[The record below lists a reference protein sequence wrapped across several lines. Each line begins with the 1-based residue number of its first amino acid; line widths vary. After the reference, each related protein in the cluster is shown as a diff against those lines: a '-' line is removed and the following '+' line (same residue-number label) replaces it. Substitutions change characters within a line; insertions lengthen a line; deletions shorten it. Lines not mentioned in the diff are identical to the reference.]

1 MKNLIGVLVLLIAF
15 QANAQD
21 FNKVKTNVLI
31 NQYEAAKAEYE
42 KVVTKKPAAA
52 TTAEAYYWKAKI
64 YSGLAKDAKY
74 PTALAEVKAA
84 VDNYIGAEATAN
96 FPLAK
101 ENGTEPF
108 FDLYLKNFK
117 EGVAAFND
125 KNWKKAATEFDDA
138 VKYSDIIFTQGWA
151 SSKQKFDT
159 TSLMYA
165 GFANQ
170 NANNKENTMTYYKRL
185 VAAEIKT
192 PELQDVY
199 KYILLHYI
207 NNKDKANF
215 DAFIKVTEA
224 AYPEENWFDFKS
236 EYIDKNY
243 TLEEKIKLY
252 DEQVAANTITE
263 IECLMFGDAFIAG
276 KSDEATPAANDMY
289 IAKAADAYK
298 KAYGLNNKNFTA
310 AFNAGIAYY
319 NQYTALDEKV
329 SDNIRALQNLNANK
343 PVAPKDPKK
352 KLAFDAA
359 FKAQQDSIKK
369 LNVVLETPIKAS
381 VDAAIEW
388 IEKAFSAVKDKEK
401 LERVEKNVAG
411 RSVDFL
417 ATLYQYKRDKVR
429 GKDQKAY
436 DALDAKFNQ
445 FDQLHDKYNN

>member
-21 FNKVKTNVLI
+21 FNKVKTSVLI
-31 NQYEAAKAEYE
+31 NQFDAAKADYE
-42 KVVTKKPAAA
+42 KIIAKKPAAA
-52 TTAEAYYWKAKI
+52 TTAEGYYWKAKI
-64 YSGLAKDAKY
+64 YSGLAKDPKNT
-74 PTALAEVKAA
+74 TALAEVKTS
-84 VDNYIGAEATAN
+84 VDNYIATEAAN

-117 EGVAAFND
+117 EGVAAFNE
-125 KNWKKAATEFDDA
+125 KNWKKAASEFDDA

-170 NANNKENTMTYYKRL
+170 NANNAENTMKYYKRL
-185 VAAEIKT
+185 VAADIKT

-199 KYILLHYI
+199 KYMLLHYI
-207 NNKDKANF
+207 NAKDKNSF
-215 DAFIKVTEA
+215 DAFLKVTEA

-252 DEQVAANTITE
+252 DEQVASNTITE
-263 IECLMFGDAFIAG
+263 SECLMFGDAFIAG
-276 KSDEATPAANDMY
+276 KTDEANSANNEAYVM
-289 IAKAADAYK
+289 KAADAYK
-298 KAYGLNNKNFTA
+298 KAYTLNPKNFTA

-319 NQYTALDEKV
+319 NQFTSLDEKAG
-329 SDNIRALQNLNANK
+329 DNIKALQNLNANK
-343 PVAPKDPKK
+343 PAAPKDPKK

-359 FKAQQDSIKK
+359 FKAQVDSIKK
-369 LNVVLETPIKAS
+369 LNVVLEAPTKAS

-388 IEKAFSAVKDKEK
+388 IEKAFSGVKDKEK

-429 GKDQKAY
+429 GKDQKAF

-445 FDQLHDKYNN
+445 YDQLHDKYNN

>member
-21 FNKVKTNVLI
+21 FNKVKTSVLI
-31 NQYEAAKAEYE
+31 NQYDAAKADYE
-42 KVVTKKPAAA
+42 KIIAKKQAAA
-52 TTAEAYYWKAKI
+52 TTAEGYYWKAKI
-64 YSGLAKDAKY
+64 YSGLAKDPKNT
-74 PTALAEVKAA
+74 TALAEVKAA
-84 VDNYIGAEATAN
+84 VDNYIGTEAAN

-108 FDLYLKNFK
+108 FDLYLKNLK
-117 EGVAAFND
+117 ECVAAFND
-125 KNWKKAATEFDDA
+125 KNWKKAASEFDDA

-170 NANNKENTMTYYKRL
+170 NANNKENTMKYYKRL
-185 VAAEIKT
+185 VAADIKT

-199 KYILLHYI
+199 KYILLQYI
-207 NNKDKANF
+207 NDKDKANF
-215 DAFIKVTEA
+215 DAFLKVTEA
-224 AYPEENWFDFKS
+224 AYPEDNWFDFKS
-236 EYIDKNY
+236 EYVDKNY

-252 DEQVAANTITE
+252 DEQVAANSITE
-263 IECLMFGDAFIAG
+263 TECLMFGDAFIAG
-276 KSDEATPAANDMY
+276 KSDEASAANNDLYVM
-289 IAKAADAYK
+289 KAADAYK
-298 KAYGLNNKNFTA
+298 KAYTLNPKNFTA

-319 NQYTALDEKV
+319 NQFTSLDEKAG
-329 SDNIRALQNLNANK
+329 DNIKALQTLNANK
-343 PVAPKDPKK
+343 PAAPKDPKK

-359 FKAQQDSIKK
+359 FKAQVDSIKK
-369 LNVVLETPIKAS
+369 LNVVLEAPTKAS

-436 DALDAKFNQ
+436 DALDAKFNE
-445 FDQLHDKYNN
+445 FDKLHDKYNN

>member
-1 MKNLIGVLVLLIAF
+1 MKNLIGVLVMLIAF

-21 FNKVKTNVLI
+21 FNKVKTSVLI
-31 NQYEAAKAEYE
+31 NQYDAAKADYE
-42 KVVTKKPAAA
+42 KVIAKKPTAA
-52 TTAEAYYWKAKI
+52 TTAEGYYWKAKI
-64 YSGLAKDAKY
+64 YSGLAKDQKNT
-74 PTALAEVKAA
+74 TALSEVKKAIDEYITA
-84 VDNYIGAEATAN
+84 DASNNYAI
-96 FPLAK
+96 AK
-101 ENGTEPF
+101 ENGSEPF
-108 FDLYLKNFK
+108 FDLYLSNFK
-117 EGVAAFND
+117 NGVAAFNE
-125 KNWKKAATEFDDA
+125 KNWKVASSEFDQA

-151 SSKQKFDT
+151 TSKQKFDT
-159 TSLMYA
+159 TSLLYA

-170 NANNKENTMTYYKRL
+170 NANNVDQTMVYYKR
-185 VAAEIKT
+185 VVDANIKT
-192 PELQDVY
+192 QDVQDVY
-199 KYILLHYI
+199 KYILLHYV
-207 NNKDKANF
+207 NTKDKTNF
-215 DAFIKVTEA
+215 DAFLKLTEA
-224 AYPEENWFDFKS
+224 AYPEENWFDYKS

-243 TLEEKIKLY
+243 TLAEKIKLY
-252 DEQVAANTITE
+252 DEQVAANNISET
-263 IECLMFGDAFIAG
+263 ECLMFGDAFIAG
-276 KSDEATPAANDMY
+276 KSETETSENNDLY

-298 KAYGLNNKNFTA
+298 KAYSLNSKNFTA

-329 SDNIRALQNLNANK
+329 SDNIRALQKLNAEK
-343 PVAPKDPKK
+343 PAAPKDPKK

-359 FKAQQDSIKK
+359 FKAQVDSIKK
-369 LNVVLETPIKAS
+369 LNASYDAPIKAN

>member
-21 FNKVKTNVLI
+21 FNKVKTSVLI
-31 NQYEAAKAEYE
+31 NQYDAAKADYD
-42 KVVTKKPAAA
+42 KVIAKKPTAA
-52 TTAEAYYWKAKI
+52 TTAEGHYWKAKI
-64 YSGLAKDAKY
+64 YSGLAKDPKNT
-74 PTALAEVKAA
+74 TALSEVKKAIDEYITA
-84 VDNYIGAEATAN
+84 DASNNYAI
-96 FPLAK
+96 AK
-101 ENGTEPF
+101 ENGSEPF
-108 FDLYLKNFK
+108 FDLYLSNFK
-117 EGVAAFND
+117 NGVAAFNE
-125 KNWKKAATEFDDA
+125 KNWKVASSEFDQA

-151 SSKQKFDT
+151 TSKQKFDT
-159 TSLMYA
+159 TSLLYA

-170 NANNKENTMTYYKRL
+170 NANNVDQTMVYYKR
-185 VAAEIKT
+185 VVDANIKT
-192 PELQDVY
+192 QDVQDVY
-199 KYILLHYI
+199 KYILLHYV
-207 NNKDKANF
+207 NTKDKANF
-215 DAFIKVTEA
+215 DAFLKLTEA
-224 AYPEENWFDFKS
+224 AYPEENWFDYKS

-243 TLEEKIKLY
+243 TLSEKIKLY
-252 DEQVAANTITE
+252 DEQVASNNISE

-276 KSDEATPAANDMY
+276 KSETETSENNDLY

-298 KAYGLNNKNFTA
+298 KAYSLNSKNFTA

-329 SDNIRALQNLNANK
+329 SDNIRALQKLNAEK
-343 PVAPKDPKK
+343 PAAPKDPKK

-359 FKAQQDSIKK
+359 FKAQVDSIKK
-369 LNVVLETPIKAS
+369 LNASYDAPIKAN

>member
-15 QANAQD
+15 HVNAQD
-21 FNKVKTNVLI
+21 FNKVKTSVLI
-31 NQYEAAKAEYE
+31 NQFDAAKADFE
-42 KVVTKKPAAA
+42 KLIAKKPSAA
-52 TTAEAYYWKAKI
+52 TTAEGYYWKAKI
-64 YSGLAKDAKY
+64 YSGLAKDPKNA
-74 PTALAEVKAA
+74 TAIAEVKNAIEE
-84 VDNYIGAEATAN
+84 YIKADASSN
-96 FPLAK
+96 FAFAK
-101 ENGTEPF
+101 ENGSEPF
-108 FDLYLKNFK
+108 FDLYLSNFK
-117 EGVAAFND
+117 NGVAAFNE
-125 KNWKKAATEFDDA
+125 KNWKQAASEFDQA

-151 SSKQKFDT
+151 TSKQKFDT
-159 TSLMYA
+159 TSLLYA

-170 NANNKENTMTYYKRL
+170 NANNVDQTMMYYKRI
-185 VAAEIKT
+185 VDANIKT
-192 PELQDVY
+192 QDVQDVY
-199 KYILLHYI
+199 KYILLHYV
-207 NNKDKANF
+207 NVKDKANF
-215 DAFIKVTEA
+215 NAFLKLTEA
-224 AYPEENWFDFKS
+224 AYPEENWFDYKS

-243 TLEEKIKLY
+243 TLAEKIKLY
-252 DEQVAANTITE
+252 DDQVANNTITE
-263 IECLMFGDAFIAG
+263 IECLMFGDAFIAV
-276 KSDEATPAANDMY
+276 KNEAETNVNNDFY

-298 KAYGLNNKNFTA
+298 KAYSINPKNFTA

-343 PVAPKDPKK
+343 PAAPKDPKK

-369 LNVVLETPIKAS
+369 LNVSYDAPIKAN

-401 LERVEKNVAG
+401 LERIEKNVAG

-417 ATLYQYKRDKVR
+417 ATLYQFKRDKVR

-445 FDQLHDKYNN
+445 YDQLHDKYNN

>member
-1 MKNLIGVLVLLIAF
+1 L
-15 QANAQD
+15 
-21 FNKVKTNVLI
+21 
-31 NQYEAAKAEYE
+31 
-42 KVVTKKPAAA
+42 
-52 TTAEAYYWKAKI
+52 
-64 YSGLAKDAKY
+64 
-74 PTALAEVKAA
+74 
-84 VDNYIGAEATAN
+84 
-96 FPLAK
+96 
-101 ENGTEPF
+101 
-108 FDLYLKNFK
+108 
-117 EGVAAFND
+117 
-125 KNWKKAATEFDDA
+125 
-138 VKYSDIIFTQGWA
+138 
-151 SSKQKFDT
+151 
-159 TSLMYA
+159 YA

-170 NANNKENTMTYYKRL
+170 NANNVDQTMVYYKR
-185 VAAEIKT
+185 VVDANIKT
-192 PELQDVY
+192 QDVQDVY
-199 KYILLHYI
+199 KYILLHYV
-207 NNKDKANF
+207 NTKDKANF
-215 DAFIKVTEA
+215 DAFLKLTEA
-224 AYPEENWFDFKS
+224 AYPEENWFDYKS

-243 TLEEKIKLY
+243 TLSEKIKLY
-252 DEQVAANTITE
+252 DEQVASNNISE

-276 KSDEATPAANDMY
+276 KSETETSENNDLY

-298 KAYGLNNKNFTA
+298 KAYSLNSKNFTA

-329 SDNIRALQNLNANK
+329 SDNIRALQKLNAEK
-343 PVAPKDPKK
+343 PAAPKDPKK

-359 FKAQQDSIKK
+359 FKAQVDSIKK
-369 LNVVLETPIKAS
+369 LNSSYDAPIKAN

>member
-1 MKNLIGVLVLLIAF
+1 MKNLFGVLVLLIAF

-21 FNKVKTNVLI
+21 FNKVKTSVLI
-31 NQYEAAKAEYE
+31 NQYDAAKADYD
-42 KVVTKKPAAA
+42 KVIAKKPTAA
-52 TTAEAYYWKAKI
+52 TTAEGHYWKAKI
-64 YSGLAKDAKY
+64 YSGLAKDPKNT
-74 PTALAEVKAA
+74 TALSEVKKAIDEYITA
-84 VDNYIGAEATAN
+84 DASNNYAI
-96 FPLAK
+96 AK
-101 ENGTEPF
+101 ENGSEPF
-108 FDLYLKNFK
+108 FDLYLSNFK
-117 EGVAAFND
+117 NGVAAFNE
-125 KNWKKAATEFDDA
+125 KNWKAAATEFDQA

-151 SSKQKFDT
+151 TSKQKFDT
-159 TSLMYA
+159 TSLLYA

-170 NANNKENTMTYYKRL
+170 NANNVDQTMVYYKR
-185 VAAEIKT
+185 VVDANIKT
-192 PELQDVY
+192 QDVQDVY
-199 KYILLHYI
+199 KYILLHYV
-207 NNKDKANF
+207 NTKDKANF
-215 DAFIKVTEA
+215 DAFLKLTEA
-224 AYPEENWFDFKS
+224 AYPEENWFDYKS

-243 TLEEKIKLY
+243 TLSEKIKLY
-252 DEQVAANTITE
+252 DEQVASNNISE

-276 KSDEATPAANDMY
+276 KSETETSENNDLY

-298 KAYGLNNKNFTA
+298 KAYSLNSKNFTA

-329 SDNIRALQNLNANK
+329 SDNIRALQKLNAEK
-343 PVAPKDPKK
+343 PAAPKDPKK

-359 FKAQQDSIKK
+359 FKAQVDSIKK
-369 LNVVLETPIKAS
+369 LNSSYDAPIKAN

>member
-21 FNKVKTNVLI
+21 FNKVKTSVLI
-31 NQYEAAKAEYE
+31 NQFDAAKADYE
-42 KVVTKKPAAA
+42 KIIAKKPAAA
-52 TTAEAYYWKAKI
+52 TTAEGYYWKAKI
-64 YSGLAKDAKY
+64 YSGLAKDPKNT
-74 PTALAEVKAA
+74 TALAEVKAA
-84 VDNYIGAEATAN
+84 VDNYIGAEAGTN

-125 KNWKKAATEFDDA
+125 KNWKKAASEFDDA

-170 NANNKENTMTYYKRL
+170 NANNKTNTMLYYKRL
-185 VAAEIKT
+185 VAANIKT

-199 KYILLHYI
+199 KYILLQYI
-207 NNKDKANF
+207 NDKDKANF
-215 DAFIKVTEA
+215 DAFLKVTEA
-224 AYPEENWFDFKS
+224 AYPEDNWFDFKS
-236 EYIDKNY
+236 EYVDKNY
-243 TLEEKIKLY
+243 TLDEKIKLY
-252 DEQVAANTITE
+252 DEQVAANSITE
-263 IECLMFGDAFIAG
+263 TECLMFGDAFIAG
-276 KSDEATPAANDMY
+276 KTDDASNVNNDLY
-289 IAKAADAYK
+289 VTKAADAYK
-298 KAYGLNNKNFTA
+298 KAYSLNNKNFTA

-319 NQYTALDEKV
+319 NQYTALDEKAG
-329 SDNIRALQNLNANK
+329 DNIKALQNLNANK
-343 PVAPKDPKK
+343 PAAPKDPKK

-359 FKAQQDSIKK
+359 FKAQVDSIKK
-369 LNVVLETPIKAS
+369 LNIILEAPTKAS

-445 FDQLHDKYNN
+445 YDQLHDKYNN

>member
-21 FNKVKTNVLI
+21 FNKVKTSVLI
-31 NQYEAAKAEYE
+31 NQFDAAKADYE
-42 KVVTKKPAAA
+42 KIVAKKPTAA
-52 TTAEAYYWKAKI
+52 TTAEGYYWKAKI
-64 YSGLAKDAKY
+64 YSGLAKDPKNT
-74 PTALAEVKAA
+74 TALAEVKSA
-84 VDNYIGAEATAN
+84 VDAYITAESGANY
-96 FPLAK
+96 PLAK

-125 KNWKKAATEFDDA
+125 KSWKKAAAEFDDA

-170 NANNKENTMTYYKRL
+170 NANNAEMTMKYYKRL

-192 PELQDVY
+192 PELEDVY

-207 NNKDKANF
+207 NNKDKENF
-215 DAFIKVTEA
+215 DAFLKVTEA
-224 AYPEENWFDFKS
+224 AYPTENWFDYKS

-243 TLEEKIKLY
+243 TLEAKIKLY

-276 KSDEATPAANDMY
+276 KSDTETSANNDLY

-298 KAYGLNNKNFTA
+298 KAYALNSKNFTA

-329 SDNIRALQNLNANK
+329 GDNIRALQTLNANK
-343 PVAPKDPKK
+343 PAAPKDPKK
-352 KLAFDAA
+352 KLAFDAS

-369 LNVVLETPIKAS
+369 LNIAYDAPIKAN

-417 ATLYQYKRDKVR
+417 ATLYQFKRDKVR

-445 FDQLHDKYNN
+445 YDQLHDKYNN

>member
-1 MKNLIGVLVLLIAF
+1 MKNLIGVLALLIAF

-31 NQYEAAKAEYE
+31 NQYDAAKADYD
-42 KVVTKKPAAA
+42 KVVAKKPTAA
-52 TTAEAYYWKAKI
+52 TTAEGYYWKAKI
-64 YSGLAKDAKY
+64 YSGLAKDPKNT
-74 PTALAEVKAA
+74 TALAEVKVAL
-84 VDNYIGAEATAN
+84 DNYIGAESANN

-101 ENGTEPF
+101 ENGSEPF

-117 EGVAAFND
+117 EGVAAFNE
-125 KNWKKAATEFDDA
+125 KNWKKAASEFDDA
-138 VKYSDIIFTQGWA
+138 VKYSDIIFTQSWA

-170 NANNKENTMTYYKRL
+170 NANNADKTMQYYKRL
-185 VAAEIKT
+185 VAADIKT

-207 NNKDKANF
+207 GKKDKANF
-215 DAFIKVTEA
+215 DAFLKVTEA
-224 AYPEENWFDFKS
+224 AYPEDNWFDFKA
-236 EYIDKNY
+236 EYVDKNY
-243 TLEEKIKLY
+243 TLDEKIKLY
-252 DEQVAANTITE
+252 DDQVAANNITE
-263 IECLMFGDAFIAG
+263 TECLMFGDAFIAG
-276 KSDEATPAANDMY
+276 KSDDASAASNDIY
-289 IAKAADAYK
+289 INKAADAYK
-298 KAYGLNNKNFTA
+298 KAYNLNPKNFTA

-319 NQYTALDEKV
+319 NQFTALDEKAG
-329 SDNIRALQNLNANK
+329 DNIKALQNLNANK
-343 PVAPKDPKK
+343 PAAPKDPKK

-359 FKAQQDSIKK
+359 FKAQVDSIKK
-369 LNVVLETPIKAS
+369 LNVVLETPTKAS

-388 IEKAFSAVKDKEK
+388 IEKAFNAVKDKEK

>member
-21 FNKVKTNVLI
+21 FNKVKTSVLI
-31 NQYEAAKAEYE
+31 NQYEAAKADYD
-42 KVVTKKPAAA
+42 KIIAKKPAAA
-52 TTAEAYYWKAKI
+52 TTAEGYFWKAKI
-64 YSGLAKDAKY
+64 YSGLAKDPKNTNAI
-74 PTALAEVKAA
+74 AEVKTAIDA
-84 VDNYIGAEATAN
+84 YITADASNNYA
-96 FPLAK
+96 LAK
-101 ENGTEPF
+101 ENGAEPF
-108 FDLYLKNFK
+108 FDLYLGNFK
-117 EGVAAFND
+117 NGVAAFNE
-125 KNWKKAATEFDDA
+125 KNWKVAATEFDQA

-159 TSLMYA
+159 TSLLYA

-170 NANNKENTMTYYKRL
+170 NANNVNQTMVYYKR
-185 VAAEIKT
+185 VVDANIKT
-192 PELQDVY
+192 QDVQDVY
-199 KYILLHYI
+199 KYILLHYV
-207 NNKDKANF
+207 NTKDKVNF
-215 DAFIKVTEA
+215 DAFLKVTEA
-224 AYPEENWFDFKS
+224 AYPEDNWFDYKS

-243 TLEEKIKLY
+243 TLAEKIKLY
-252 DEQVAANTITE
+252 DEQVASNNISE

-276 KSDEATPAANDMY
+276 KSETETRENNDMY

-298 KAYGLNNKNFTA
+298 KAYSLNSKNFTA

-343 PVAPKDPKK
+343 PAAPKDPKK

-359 FKAQQDSIKK
+359 FKAQVDSIKK
-369 LNVVLETPIKAS
+369 LNVAYDAPIKAN

-388 IEKAFSAVKDKEK
+388 IEKAFSAVKDKDK

-436 DALDAKFNQ
+436 DAFDAKFNQ
-445 FDQLHDKYNN
+445 YDQLHDKYNN

>member
-21 FNKVKTNVLI
+21 FNKVKTSVLI
-31 NQYEAAKAEYE
+31 NQYDAAKADYE
-42 KVVTKKPAAA
+42 KVIAKKPAAA
-52 TTAEAYYWKAKI
+52 TTAEGHYWKAKI
-64 YSGLAKDAKY
+64 YSGLAKDPKNT
-74 PTALAEVKAA
+74 TALSEVKKAIDEYITA
-84 VDNYIGAEATAN
+84 DASNNYAI
-96 FPLAK
+96 AK
-101 ENGTEPF
+101 ENGSEPF
-108 FDLYLKNFK
+108 FDLYLSNFK
-117 EGVAAFND
+117 NGVAAFNE
-125 KNWKKAATEFDDA
+125 KNWKVASSEFDQA

-151 SSKQKFDT
+151 TSKQKFDT
-159 TSLMYA
+159 TSLLYA

-170 NANNKENTMTYYKRL
+170 NANNVDQTMVYYKR
-185 VAAEIKT
+185 VVDANIKT
-192 PELQDVY
+192 QDVQDVY
-199 KYILLHYI
+199 KYILLHYV
-207 NNKDKANF
+207 NTKDKANF
-215 DAFIKVTEA
+215 DAFLKLTEA
-224 AYPEENWFDFKS
+224 AYPEENWFDYKS

-243 TLEEKIKLY
+243 TLSEKIKLY
-252 DEQVAANTITE
+252 DEQVASNNISE

-276 KSDEATPAANDMY
+276 KSETETSENNDLY

-298 KAYGLNNKNFTA
+298 KAYSLNSKNFTA

-388 IEKAFSAVKDKEK
+388 IEK
-401 LERVEKNVAG
+401 
-411 RSVDFL
+411 
-417 ATLYQYKRDKVR
+417 
-429 GKDQKAY
+429 
-436 DALDAKFNQ
+436 
-445 FDQLHDKYNN
+445 

>member
-21 FNKVKTNVLI
+21 FNKVKTSVLI
-31 NQYEAAKAEYE
+31 NQYDAAKAEYE
-42 KVVTKKPAAA
+42 KIIAKKPAAA
-52 TTAEAYYWKAKI
+52 TTVEGYYWKAKI
-64 YSGLAKDAKY
+64 YSGLAKDPKNT
-74 PTALAEVKAA
+74 TALAEVKAA
-84 VDNYIGAEATAN
+84 VDNYIGTEAAN

-117 EGVAAFND
+117 EGVAAFNE
-125 KNWKKAATEFDDA
+125 KNWKKAASEFDDA

-170 NANNKENTMTYYKRL
+170 NANNKENTMKYYKRL

-199 KYILLHYI
+199 KYILLQYI
-207 NNKDKANF
+207 NDKDKSNF
-215 DAFIKVTEA
+215 DAFLKLTEA

-236 EYIDKNY
+236 EYVDKNY

-252 DEQVAANTITE
+252 DEQVAANSITE
-263 IECLMFGDAFIAG
+263 TECLMFGDAFIAG
-276 KSDEATPAANDMY
+276 KSDEASATNNDIYVM
-289 IAKAADAYK
+289 KAADAYK
-298 KAYGLNNKNFTA
+298 KAYTLNPKNFTA

-319 NQYTALDEKV
+319 NQFTSLDEKAG
-329 SDNIRALQNLNANK
+329 DNIRALQTLNANK
-343 PVAPKDPKK
+343 PAAPKDPKK
-352 KLAFDAA
+352 KLAFDAS
-359 FKAQQDSIKK
+359 FKAQVDSIKK
-369 LNVVLETPIKAS
+369 LNVVLEAPTKAS

-429 GKDQKAY
+429 GKDQKAF
-436 DALDAKFNQ
+436 DALDAKFNE
-445 FDQLHDKYNN
+445 FDKLHEKYNN